1 MIIHNLATIYSAR
14 LINMSKRNTKVF
26 FFCLLFVLITKN
38 EKRKIKPRASGHD
51 TIAHLQILK
60 D

>member
-26 FFCLLFVLITKN
+26 FCLLFVLITKN
-38 EKRKIKPRASGHD
+38 EKRKIKLRASGHD